1 MLCEARVRDFLHF
14 VNLKDEH
21 AGHPF
26 SRIPAILGT
35 FVLDLCPYGRES
47 GIVDKKLRIDNSTGS
62 SINNLQR
69 LEYPVL
75 GVMVELF
82 PFDSGLSFQFCGFGV
97 PFCCLQERSL
107 YEAI

>member
-1 MLCEARVRDFLHF
+1 VQSRDFLHSA
-14 VNLKDEH
+14 NLKDEH
-21 AGHPF
+21 VGHPF
-26 SRIPAILGT
+26 SRISAILGT
-35 FVLDLCPYGRES
+35 FVLNLCPYGRKS

-82 PFDSGLSFQFCGFGV
+82 PFDSGLSLRFAAWCSVLLPPRKEFV
-97 PFCCLQERSL
+97 
-107 YEAI
+107 